1 LDIKDIKKI
10 GVYGMTGT
18 MGIGITQVCAQA
30 GFEVIGSSRSEERAN
45 KAIATLDKTL
55 SRIVEK
61 GKITAEDKAAT
72 LGRIKG
78 TADIKEFAQCDLV
91 VEVAVEEMGVKKK
104 VLSELDEI
112 CPKHAILATNTSC
125 LSIMEMAM
133 ATSRPEKV
141 FGLHFF
147 NPVPLM
153 KLLEVVK
160 TIATSEETLKIGRQ
174 FGEAVGK
181 SVVTAQDA
189 PGFIVNRLMVPQ
201 LLNAIKMLE
210 SGIATRE
217 DIDTAINLGL
227 NHPMGP
233 LTLSDLIGL
242 DVIKFIA
249 DGVYEEFKDPQ
260 FVSPTLLNKMI
271 AAGWLGRKTGKGFY
285 DYSK

>member
-1 LDIKDIKKI
+1 MEIKKV

-18 MGIGITQVCAQA
+18 MGLGITQVCAQA
-30 GFEVIGSSRSEERAN
+30 GYQVVGSSRSEDRVA
-45 KAIATLDKTL
+45 KALASLDKAL
-55 SRIVEK
+55 ARSVEK
-61 GKITAEDKAAT
+61 GKISEEDKAAA
-72 LGRIKG
+72 LGRVKG
-78 TADIKEFAQCDLV
+78 TTNVRDFADCDLV
-91 VEVAVEEMGVKKK
+91 IEVAVEELEVKKR
-104 VLSELDEI
+104 VLAELDEI
-112 CPKHAILATNTSC
+112 CPKHAVLATNTSC

-141 FGLHFF
+141 LGLHFF
-147 NPVPLM
+147 NPVPVM

-160 TIATSEETLKIGRQ
+160 TIATSEETLEIGRK
-174 FGEAVGK
+174 FGESVGK
-181 SVVTAQDA
+181 TVVTAQDA

-201 LLNAIKMLE
+201 LLNAIRMLE
-210 SGIATRE
+210 NGVATRE

-249 DGVYEEFKDPQ
+249 DGIYEEFKDPQ
-260 FVSPTLLNKMI
+260 FVSPTLLTKMV

-285 DYSK
+285 DYK